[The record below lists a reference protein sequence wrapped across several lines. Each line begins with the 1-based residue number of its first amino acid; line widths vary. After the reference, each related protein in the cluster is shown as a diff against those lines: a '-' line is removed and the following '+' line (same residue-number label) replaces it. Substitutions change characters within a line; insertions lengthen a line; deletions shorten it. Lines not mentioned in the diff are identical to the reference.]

1 MTETIEELINENKNF
16 IYKIASKYSKYYS
29 IEDLFQVGTIGF
41 IKAYKKYKSV
51 GVKFTTYAYKYV
63 LGEIIEYIRNDRTMK
78 VSSDIL
84 KLYKSYEKT
93 KDFLVQKLNRMPTFY
108 EISSFM
114 NIDESYLSE
123 VIEKSEFAVSLESN
137 LNDDNFTLENILGID
152 ERKNIDDLLDLKKE
166 LSLMP
171 KKGTS
176 KTIVINEQK
185 NNYFYGD
192 DTLEIRLSE
201 LKQVVAKVES
211 QIRLIKNALSKI
223 GNDEYYEIITKYY
236 FDRCTLEELA
246 EYFDTS
252 NVTIIKHKK
261 ALINELKVYLFPSE
275 FISEL

>member
-16 IYKIASKYSKYYS
+16 IYKIASKYSKYYN
-29 IEDLFQVGTIGF
+29 IEDLFQVGAIGF

-166 LSLMP
+166 LSLLGEEEKRVIMLRYMDDYTQTETANIM
-171 KKGTS
+171 GTS
-176 KTIVINEQK
+176 QVWVSRCESKV
-185 NNYFYGD
+185 
-192 DTLEIRLSE
+192 
-201 LKQVVAKVES
+201 LKK
-211 QIRLIKNALSKI
+211 IKQRIA
-223 GNDEYYEIITKYY
+223 
-236 FDRCTLEELA
+236 A
-246 EYFDTS
+246 
-252 NVTIIKHKK
+252 
-261 ALINELKVYLFPSE
+261 
-275 FISEL
+275 